1 MTAQAIRQDHPC
13 LGCASDAYRGVI
25 ACPSAGSVLN
35 KGRCR
40 RVRRMEEAP
49 AQLNLYRAWRERWA
63 QAKEGDD
70 KAVSRFLGWLLQG
83 QNADRFRAELGE
95 MLPALQIMTIVQPNK
110 GKPVRAR
117 ANGGT
122 GSVAPSGAME
132 AGEPTAREVGSADAP
147 RTRSTGHPPPSQE

>member
-1 MTAQAIRQDHPC
+1 MTQGIRQDHPC

-40 RVRRMEEAP
+40 RVRRMGEAL

-63 QAKEGDD
+63 VAKKTGDA
-70 KAVSRFLGWLLQG
+70 AVTRFLGWLLQG
-83 QNADRFRAELGE
+83 QNADRFRAELGA
-95 MLPALQIMTIVQPNK
+95 MLPALQIMTVAQPNK

-117 ANGGT
+117 ANGGS
-122 GSVAPSGAME
+122 GSAAPSGAVE
-132 AGEPTAREVGSADAP
+132 AGEPTAREVGRADAP
-147 RTRSTGHPPPSQE
+147 RTLPTGHPTPSKE